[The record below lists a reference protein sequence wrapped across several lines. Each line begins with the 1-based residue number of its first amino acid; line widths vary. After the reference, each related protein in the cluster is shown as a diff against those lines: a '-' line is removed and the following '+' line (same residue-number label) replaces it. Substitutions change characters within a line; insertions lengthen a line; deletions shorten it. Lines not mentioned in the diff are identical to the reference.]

1 MIHERIR
8 THGTLSARLA
18 GLALLPLL
26 AVACTQTAGGPP
38 PGMTAAQADAY
49 CNKLAWSYSE
59 YVAGGTV
66 EGANDDDG
74 TDADI
79 NARLAI
85 ARCHDGD
92 TAAAIPVLQKELRR
106 NKLPVP
112 AI

>member
-1 MIHERIR
+1 MIYDNIR
-8 THGTLSARLA
+8 TRGALAARLA
-18 GLALLPLL
+18 GQALVLFL
-26 AVACTQTAGGPP
+26 AVACTQTASGPP
-38 PGMTAAQADAY
+38 PGMTAAQAAAY

-85 ARCHDGD
+85 AQCHDGD

>member
-1 MIHERIR
+1 MR
-8 THGTLSARLA
+8 TPLPLIRLA
-18 GLALLPLL
+18 GLVLVPLL
-26 AVACTQTAGGPP
+26 GAACTQTASGPP
-38 PGMTAAQADAY
+38 PGMPAAQATAY

-85 ARCHDGD
+85 AQCHDGD

-106 NKLPVP
+106 NKVPVP
-112 AI
+112 PV